1 MKLSQITP
9 EFVGEIPR
17 ELDPGKLY
25 VCCRYRAVKH
35 LCACGCGVAINTPL
49 HPTGWTLICDGISV
63 SLWPSIGNWSEKCQS
78 HYWIR
83 NNKIH
88 WASKWSR
95 HKILKT
101 RQARDLEL
109 ERYFSAN
116 TYPETDHAM
125 PKGLRI
131 PLPLRAWL
139 RRLFDWILRRK

>member
-83 NNKIH
+83 NNKDQLGFKVVKTQDTEDPT
-88 WASKWSR
+88 SSGPR
-95 HKILKT
+95 TRTIL
-101 RQARDLEL
+101 QCQHL
-109 ERYFSAN
+109 S
-116 TYPETDHAM
+116 
-125 PKGLRI
+125 
-131 PLPLRAWL
+131 
-139 RRLFDWILRRK
+139 